1 MNAMTVTGNA
11 VRGVCVWGLCALA
24 FAGLW
29 LAAAPAGAK
38 ETPIDFAARVAK
50 EVLHVLAQPISLAEK
65 HDRLNQHLLRYA
77 DLSGMAKALAGP
89 AYGRASQSER
99 VAYEGQFARYIYES
113 YIRRARHYNGE
124 KLTFTK
130 SYRLQ
135 DGRASVGSRLKL
147 SGKTTVAV
155 TWFLSHTGEGW
166 RLYDVRFAAFSLLSL
181 KKGYFKTLLRRR
193 ANRLSGLSEEL
204 AAQTA
209 RRQAENDRY
218 LLTKRPKVTV
228 QPLPEKQ

>member
-1 MNAMTVTGNA
+1 MTVIDKTA
-11 VRGVCVWGLCALA
+11 RSVCLWGLGALA
-24 FAGLW
+24 FAGVS
-29 LAAAPAGAK
+29 LAAAPVGAK
-38 ETPIDFAARVAK
+38 ETPIDFATWVAE
-50 EVLHVLAQPISLAEK
+50 EVIQVLAAPISLAEK
-65 HDRLNQHLLRYA
+65 HDRLNRHLLRYA
-77 DLSGMAKALAGP
+77 DLSGMAKTLAGS

-130 SYRLQ
+130 SYRLA
-135 DGRASVGSRLKL
+135 DGRVSVGSRIKL
-147 SGKTTVAV
+147 SEKTTVAV
-155 TWFLSHTGEGW
+155 TWVLSPVGEGW
-166 RLYDVRFAAFSLLSL
+166 RLYDVRFAAFSLLGM
-181 KKGYFKTLLRRR
+181 KKGYFKTLLRRHV
-193 ANRLSGLSEEL
+193 NRLAGLSQEL

-228 QPLPEKQ
+228 QPLPNN